1 MVHTAILSCT
11 YFQAVFHLVSL
22 YTRQSSSDLK
32 EAVIMSA
39 QIIPLSPDDPRDD
52 RITHAASIL
61 EQGGI
66 VALPTETFYGLA
78 ADSFNP
84 DALQNLNRIKRKDAD
99 SPLLLMLSDR
109 SMANQ
114 VAEDLP
120 ESFHV
125 LARAFWPGPL
135 TLVVRCSESVPK
147 EVSGGRGTVGMRV
160 PGMALPRHLAAALGR
175 PITGI
180 SSNIHR
186 NRPHRNAV
194 EVYRT
199 FPEGV
204 DMVLDGGPTPGGA
217 PSTIIDLTGDR
228 PLLLRVG
235 TLPFSVLVPFLPEL
249 AGLAVKA
256 DLKQI

>member
-1 MVHTAILSCT
+1 
-11 YFQAVFHLVSL
+11 
-22 YTRQSSSDLK
+22 
-32 EAVIMSA
+32 MSA

-52 RITHAASIL
+52 RIMHVASVL
-61 EQGGI
+61 DQGGI

-84 DALQNLNRIKRKDAD
+84 EALQNLNRIKRKEAD
-99 SPLLLMLSDR
+99 SPHLLLLSDR
-109 SMANQ
+109 SMAGQ
-114 VAEDLP
+114 VAGDLP
-120 ESFHV
+120 ETFHV

-135 TLVVRCSESVPK
+135 TLVVQCSDSVPK

-180 SSNIHR
+180 SSNIHSI
-186 NRPHRNAV
+186 RPHRNAA
-194 EVYRT
+194 EVYNT

-204 DMVLDGGPTPGGA
+204 DLIVDGGPTPGGA

-228 PLLLRVG
+228 PVLLRAG
-235 TLPFSVLVPFLPEL
+235 TLPASVLVPFLPEL
-249 AGLAVKA
+249 EGITVKA
-256 DLKQI
+256 DSKQI